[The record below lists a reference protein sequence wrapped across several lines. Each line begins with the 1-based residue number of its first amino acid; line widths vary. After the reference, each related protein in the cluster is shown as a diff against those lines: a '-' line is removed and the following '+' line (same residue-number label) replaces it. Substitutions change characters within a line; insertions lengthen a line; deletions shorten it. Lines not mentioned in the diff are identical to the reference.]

1 CWMPVHEGLRMKVWY
16 DACTGK
22 QVRYG
27 VAIARRLREKGHE
40 TILTTR
46 KHPDTLPLA
55 EFLGE
60 NFHVVGKYDPKSLLT
75 RVKEGVRRQLFFCS
89 LFEKDVPDVAISH
102 GSVDL
107 CRVAFGLGIPI
118 ITTIDTLYADAVNKL
133 TLPLSNYV
141 VASKAIPKGK
151 LKAYIPKGN
160 LISFEGVDEVAW
172 IKGFVPSVSF
182 DFGESF
188 VVVREFEEKASYT
201 KRKIDFWSIA
211 KKLTKF
217 GKVIFLSRYKRKIT
231 KDKDII
237 VPKEF
242 IDSASLVAQ
251 ADLFVGAGGT
261 ITREAA
267 LQGTPSIVIDVLP
280 KQHANDFLAKRGFPI
295 FKTDTSKVLKFAERL
310 FGKKYEV
317 KFLLDKLENPV
328 DIIERII
335 NEID

>member
-1 CWMPVHEGLRMKVWY
+1 MKVWY

-22 QVRYG
+22 HVRYG
-27 VAIARRLREKGHE
+27 VAIARHLRKKGHE
-40 TILTTR
+40 VILTTR

-75 RVKEGVRRQLFFCS
+75 RVREGARRQLFFCNF
-89 LFEKDVPDVAISH
+89 FEKNMPDIAISH

-133 TLPLSNYV
+133 TLPLSSYV
-141 VASKAIPKGK
+141 VVSEAIPKGK
-151 LKAYIPKGN
+151 LRAYIPNGN

-172 IKGFVPSVSF
+172 IKGFVPSLSF
-182 DFGESF
+182 DFGSPF
-188 VVVREFEEKASYT
+188 IVVREFEEKASYA
-201 KRKIDFWSIA
+201 KGKIDFWSIA
-211 KKLTKF
+211 EKLTKF
-217 GKVIFLSRYKRKIT
+217 GKVVFLSRYEQKTIKT
-231 KDKDII
+231 KDVI
-237 VPKEF
+237 VPKGF

-280 KQHANDFLAKRGFPI
+280 KQYANDFLAKRGFPI
-295 FKTDTSKVLKFAERL
+295 FKTNTSNVLKLAEKL
-310 FGKKYEV
+310 IGKKYEV
-317 KFLLDKLENPV
+317 KSLLDKLENPV
-328 DIIERII
+328 DIIEKII
-335 NEID
+335 NEIG